1 MAMQPDWPTRKEF
14 LMAMAGAAL
23 VPAVPPA
30 QAAPAQGEPAGRKLL
45 IVVAHPDDE
54 YAFAASV
61 YRLTREFGW
70 TADELIVTD
79 GESGYRYSAL
89 AEVYYGVPL
98 TSAADARTR
107 LPAIRKEE
115 AVRAGKALGIRRH
128 YFLEQRDL
136 GFETNA
142 AEADSSNWDK
152 PLVRSRIAALLER
165 EGYSA
170 VFTLL
175 PTALTHG
182 HHRAATR
189 LALEAAAA
197 IPAPR
202 RPVIFGAEPRAK
214 TDPVLRFTGL
224 QGDPLTATLDP
235 SPVFTFDRAQRFGF
249 RHALDYQIV
258 VNWAVT
264 EHKSQGLF
272 QKEAGAHRYEQF
284 WLFQASGE
292 DALRRAAE
300 MFMDY
305 SAALSAR

>member
-1 MAMQPDWPTRKEF
+1 MAMRLDGQTRKEF
-14 LMAMAGAAL
+14 LMTMAGAAL
-23 VPAVPPA
+23 LPTV
-30 QAAPAQGEPAGRKLL
+30 APAQGAPAGRKLL

-54 YAFAASV
+54 YAFAATV
-61 YRLTREFGW
+61 YRLTRELGW

-98 TSAADARTR
+98 ANAADARAH

-115 AVRAGKALGIRRH
+115 AIRAGKALGIRRH

-136 GFETNA
+136 GFNSNA

-165 EGYSA
+165 EGYAA
-170 VFTLL
+170 VLTLL

-182 HHRAATR
+182 HHRAATQ
-189 LALEAAAA
+189 LALEAVAAT
-197 IPAPR
+197 PSSR
-202 RPVIFGAEPRAK
+202 RPLILGAEPRDEAN
-214 TDPVLRFTGL
+214 PVFQFTGL
-224 QGDPLTATLDP
+224 QGDPITATLDA
-235 SPVFTFDRAQRFGF
+235 SPIFTFDRAQRFGF

-258 VNWAVT
+258 VNWAIA

-284 WLFQASGE
+284 WLFRASGD
-292 DALRRAAE
+292 DALGRAAE
-300 MFMDY
+300 MFPGY
-305 SAALSAR
+305 SAAPSAR